1 MAKSWQT
8 FYRPRKFSELHL
20 RDVRENMESL
30 AKSGKLAQ
38 VWLFTGPR
46 GTGKTSTARIIAA
59 MLASKN
65 NEAALE
71 NNYFLKNPQK
81 LLPLNDPDEA
91 DLEVKNIFAGNS
103 YSVVEI
109 DAASHRGIDDIRQLQ
124 EQIASPPPLTKMAVY
139 ILDEVHML
147 TTEAFNALLKTL
159 EEPPAHCF
167 FILATTERHKVPAT
181 VISRCNLLNFH
192 RASETEL
199 KETLARIVEME
210 KVKADDEALI
220 ELARLADGSFRD
232 GVKMLQTVANYGAIT
247 LKNVRE
253 HLCGDQN
260 QLVKE
265 LIDLILQKNQEKL
278 IDFFANLRQQNWQ
291 EKILI
296 ENFFNFLHQQLV
308 GNIKK
313 EKSLI
318 LTQAQAQFLLNSLLE
333 VKTGLAI
340 PYLDLELKILQIL
353 AKAKKT

>member
-1 MAKSWQT
+1 
-8 FYRPRKFSELHL
+8 
-20 RDVRENMESL
+20 
-30 AKSGKLAQ
+30 
-38 VWLFTGPR
+38 
-46 GTGKTSTARIIAA
+46 
-59 MLASKN
+59 
-65 NEAALE
+65 
-71 NNYFLKNPQK
+71 
-81 LLPLNDPDEA
+81 
-91 DLEVKNIFAGNS
+91 
-103 YSVVEI
+103 
-109 DAASHRGIDDIRQLQ
+109 
-124 EQIASPPPLTKMAVY
+124 MAVY

-192 RASETEL
+192 RASEAEL
-199 KETLARIVEME
+199 KETLIRIVETE
-210 KVKADDEALI
+210 KLKADDGALN
-220 ELARLADGSFRD
+220 ELVRLADGSFRD
-232 GVKMLQTVANYGAIT
+232 GVKMLQTVANHGAIT

-253 HLCGDQN
+253 HLGGDQN

-291 EKILI
+291 EKILV

-313 EKSLI
+313 EKDLI

-333 VKTGLAI
+333 IKVGLSI

>member
-20 RDVRENMESL
+20 HDVRENMENL

-71 NNYFLKNPQK
+71 NNYFLKNPTK
-81 LLPLNDPDEA
+81 LMSLTDPDEN
-91 DLEVKNIFAGNS
+91 DQEVQNIFAGNS

-181 VISRCNLLNFH
+181 VISRCNLLSFH

-199 KETLARIVEME
+199 QETLARIAKME
-210 KVKADDEALI
+210 KIKVNDEALT

-247 LKNVRE
+247 LATVRE

-260 QLVKE
+260 QLVQE
-265 LIDLILQKNQEKL
+265 LVELILQKNQEKL
-278 IDFFANLRQQNWQ
+278 IDFFANLRRKNWQ
-291 EKILI
+291 EKILV
-296 ENFFNFLHQQLV
+296 ENFFHFLHQQLID
-308 GNIKK
+308 NIKK
-313 EKSLI
+313 EKNLL
-318 LTQAQAQFLLNSLLE
+318 LTQAQAQFLLNDLLE
-333 VKTGLAI
+333 VKVGLTI
-340 PYLDLELKILQIL
+340 PYLDLELKILQIF